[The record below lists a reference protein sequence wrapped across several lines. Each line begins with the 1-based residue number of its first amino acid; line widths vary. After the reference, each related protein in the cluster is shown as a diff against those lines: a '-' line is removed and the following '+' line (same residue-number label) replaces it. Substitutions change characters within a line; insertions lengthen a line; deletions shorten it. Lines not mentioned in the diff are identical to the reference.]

1 MEWAMLEVTE
11 TILIDPDEIQLDFIR
26 ASGPGGQNVNK
37 VASAV
42 QLRFDVQNSPTL
54 PEEVRQRL
62 LHIARKRVTEQGVLV
77 IEARR
82 YRTQERNRQ
91 DALDRLVIL
100 IRKAAEVPK
109 SRKKTKPTA
118 ESKRRRLE
126 AKRKRGALKRLRERV
141 PGDYPD

>member
-1 MEWAMLEVTE
+1 MLEVTR
-11 TILIDPDEIQLDFIR
+11 TIVINPDEIQLDFIR

-42 QLRFDVQNSPTL
+42 QLRFDVQNSPSL
-54 PEEVRQRL
+54 SEEVRQRL
-62 LHIARKRVTEQGVLV
+62 LRIARKRVTEQGVLV

-82 YRTQERNRQ
+82 HRTQERNRQ
-91 DALDRLVIL
+91 DAIDRFVNL
-100 IRKAAEVPK
+100 IRKAAETPK
-109 SRKKTKPTA
+109 TRKKTKPTV

-141 PGDYPD
+141 PAIMN